1 VEDDWTT
8 LTADIIK
15 KLDVPE
21 LTVRLDTDPE
31 YGLAEDEVKRRR
43 SVAGPNEVP
52 EHRSNPV
59 LRFLRR
65 YIGLTPCMLEAAIVL
80 SFMLGKTTDAI
91 VIAALLTLNAIL
103 GAAQESKASG
113 ALQLLKNRLQIR
125 ARVLRGG
132 VWKVVDARDLVPGD
146 IIRLRTGDIVPA
158 DCTVLSG
165 SGEIDQSVVTGESLA
180 VSLEHGGVCY
190 SGTTMQR
197 GEVTVVVTL
206 TGVKTTFGKAAELV
220 RIASPKLHIEDVMT
234 SVVRLLLVIVGIFLC
249 IDIAVFLARGAGLL
263 EILPVVLILLVS
275 ALPAAMPAVITITM
289 AFGSLELTR
298 RGVLVTR
305 LGAAGD
311 AAEMDVLCVDKTGTI
326 TANVLHVIAV
336 QPAAGVTGDEVIL
349 VGALASHAAN
359 DDPLDTAFLQEA
371 GRRSLKPEV
380 WTVKEFKPFDQQARR
395 TEAVVAGPDG
405 KFTALKGDVAV
416 VSGLCGGIPE
426 TRVDIN
432 GTVAAW
438 AEQGA
443 RTLAVARRDTDGNTS
458 LLGLV
463 ALADVARADAAGLIV
478 QLRNLGISVK
488 MITGDALP
496 VARSVASTVGLNGEI
511 VSAADLHAA
520 VAQGED
526 AVGALAERVSGFAG
540 VYPED
545 KYAVV
550 RGLQKRGHIVG
561 MTGDGVNDAPALRQ
575 AEAGTATSNA
585 TDVAKGAASAV
596 LTTEGLGGLV
606 DLVRVGRMIHQR
618 ILSWIMNKVVKTFQ
632 VAIFTSVAFLITGLQ
647 VVSTFDVVLLL
658 FLVDF
663 VTLTIATDNVTWSPQ
678 PDNWRIG
685 RFMASSIG
693 LGIFSLPASLGILAL
708 GMGPLHLGR
717 DLALLQSYS
726 FGLLFYSGMFTVL
739 IVRERG
745 PFWRSRPSRTMLWTI
760 LTDMVVVAVLLI
772 VGLPG
777 LHRLP
782 LFVVAILIGAC
793 AVCFLGIN
801 DIFKRLL
808 LRWTGVTR

>member
-1 VEDDWTT
+1 MEDKWTA
-8 LTADIIK
+8 LTAAGIK
-15 KLDVPE
+15 ALSV
-21 LTVRLDTDPE
+21 TDLMAQLGSDPAS
-31 YGLAEDEVKRRR
+31 GLAEDETERRR

-52 EHRSNPV
+52 EHKSSPV

-65 YIGLTPCMLEAAIVL
+65 YVGLTPCMLEAAIVL
-80 SFMLGKTTDAI
+80 SFMLHKTTDAV
-91 VIAALLTLNAIL
+91 VIAGLLTLNAIL
-103 GAAQESKASG
+103 GSAQESKSAN

-125 ARVLRGG
+125 ARVLRDG
-132 VWKVVDARDLVPGD
+132 VWKLVDARDLVPGD
-146 IIRLRTGDIVPA
+146 IIRLRTGDIIPA
-158 DCTVLSG
+158 DCTVLTG
-165 SGEIDQSVVTGESLA
+165 TGDIDQSVVTGESLA
-180 VSLEHGGVCY
+180 VSLQRGAVCY
-190 SGTTMQR
+190 SETTMQR
-197 GEVTVVVTL
+197 GEVTAVVTL

-220 RIASPKLHIEDVMT
+220 RIASPKLHIEDVMN
-234 SVVRLLLVIVGIFLC
+234 SVVRLLLAIVGIFLC
-249 IDIAVFLARGAGLL
+249 IDTAVFLARGAGLL

-305 LGAAGD
+305 LGASGD

-326 TANVLHVIAV
+326 TANVLHVTAV
-336 QPAAGVTGDEVIL
+336 QAAAGATGDEVIL
-349 VGALASHAAN
+349 VGALASQAAN
-359 DDPLDTAFLQEA
+359 NDPLDTAFLQEA
-371 GRRSLKPEV
+371 GRRGLRPET
-380 WTVKEFKPFDQQARR
+380 WTVEEFKPFDQQTRR
-395 TEAVVAGPDG
+395 TEAIVAGPDG
-405 KFTALKGDVAV
+405 MFTALKGDVAAV
-416 VSGLCGGIPE
+416 TGLCGNIAAACL
-426 TRVDIN
+426 DIRE
-432 GTVAAW
+432 TVAAW

-443 RTLAVARRDTDGNTS
+443 RTLAVARRDTNGTIS
-458 LLGLV
+458 LVGLV
-463 ALADVARADAAGLIV
+463 ALADVARADAAGLIT
-478 QLRNLGISVK
+478 QLRDLGISVK

-496 VARSVASTVGLNGEI
+496 VARSVASSVGLNGEI
-511 VSAADLHAA
+511 ASAADLHAA

-526 AVGALAERVSGFAG
+526 AVGALAERLAGFAG

-550 RGLQKRGHIVG
+550 RGLQKCRHVVG

-575 AEAGTATSNA
+575 AEVGAATSNA

-596 LTTEGLGGLV
+596 LTAEGLGGLV

-618 ILSWIMNKVVKTFQ
+618 ILTWIMNKVVKTFQ

-663 VTLTIATDNVTWSPQ
+663 MTLTIATDNVTWSPQ

-693 LGIFSLPASLGILAL
+693 LGVCSLPASLGILAL
-708 GMGPLHLGR
+708 GMGPLYLGR

-726 FGLLFYSGMFTVL
+726 FGLLFYSGMFTIL

-745 PFWRSRPSRTMLWTI
+745 PFWRSRPSRTMLRTV
-760 LTDMVVVAVLLI
+760 LTDMAVVAVLLM

-782 LFVVAILIGAC
+782 VHVVAILIGAC

-801 DIFKRLL
+801 DVFKRLL